1 MSVHSFVP
9 SKDSADGTGEIDVML
24 FDCFGNQ
31 NVDMVIED
39 KIADVSVDTA
49 LSERL
54 IYAAGKNDKYMSRV
68 VIGFNGHEIA
78 LKVRVRDTWQDLYLN
93 GERINGFIG
102 PEILKLIYRY
112 PDYNV
117 FEFDVSIFTQREFH
131 KILENL
137 RIIYR
142 NISGLLADNENARI
156 DFTIA
161 YVALKMI
168 TEKENI
174 EYQGSSYGWEDF
186 DKPAKINAA
195 VDAIKKSDRYDKYKD
210 IFTIVYNKKTNKV
223 SFDFAETISE
233 IDVKTVQ
240 AIHAEISKIPVM
252 HALPIDLF
260 GEVYEVLANK
270 KGFRRI
276 LYQETYNQTIIKYFY
291 K

>member
-1 MSVHSFVP
+1 MEKIIIKSEPKIVEKIVGNVIFEKTPNKNWSEAQIDAFVEKDLLGKLYKKEVIFQKKTGIKEIDPYVP
-9 SKDSADGTGEIDVML
+9 SKDSADGTGEIDVMV
-24 FDCFGNQ
+24 FNCFGNQ

-39 KIADVSVDTA
+39 KITDVSVDTA
-49 LSERL
+49 LSEGL
-54 IYAAGKNDKYMSRV
+54 IYATGKNDKYKSRV
-68 VIGFNGHEIA
+68 VIGFNGHEMA
-78 LKVRVRDTWQDLYLN
+78 LKIRVRDTWQDLYLN
-93 GERINGFIG
+93 GEKINGFIG
-102 PEILKLIYRY
+102 PEILKLIYQY

-117 FEFDVSIFTQREFH
+117 FEFDVSTFTQKEFH

-195 VDAIKKSDRYDKYKD
+195 VDAIKNSDRYFHYSVQQKDK
-210 IFTIVYNKKTNKV
+210 
-223 SFDFAETISE
+223 
-233 IDVKTVQ
+233 
-240 AIHAEISKIPVM
+240 
-252 HALPIDLF
+252 
-260 GEVYEVLANK
+260 
-270 KGFRRI
+270 
-276 LYQETYNQTIIKYFY
+276 
-291 K
+291 